1 MNDGAA
7 WYRQPI
13 LWLAAVLFA
22 ATLAGCIA
30 LIVLGARY
38 EDEAL
43 PTSGS
48 TVLRM
53 PAARA
58 DAPPDPPDRP
68 ESSR

>member
-7 WYRQPI
+7 WFRQPI
-13 LWLAAVLFA
+13 LWLGAVLFA

-38 EDEAL
+38 DDAAL

-48 TVLRM
+48 TVLKM

-58 DAPPDPPDRP
+58 EPAEAPPGPR
-68 ESSR
+68 